1 MSVTIIS
8 MSDSVNGR
16 VNVGAYERP
25 FSGVGIEFAPL
36 ATKPGQ
42 TGIVLHE
49 AGYLSANRNW
59 KFPSVFSPF
68 WRLYYNQSGGHHL
81 RLGSRG
87 VELTP
92 EQIVLIPSHCLCH
105 FEGLHPVPHFW
116 LHFSFTRALAADQAL
131 PVLLKPRET
140 ELCLIHDAQRLILA
154 DKVCEPR
161 DEILGTGMALLHVVL
176 ARPELRW
183 KPPRPENMER
193 VRRVIEERFAKAL
206 PNSVLAREAGL
217 SVAGFECAFKRHFG
231 TTAARYVT
239 ELRVREAAHL
249 LLQTGQAIDNIAT
262 QTGFPNRAYFSRVFK
277 HVTAESPARFR
288 RKHRRTT

>member
-1 MSVTIIS
+1 MSATIFL
-8 MSDSVNGR
+8 MSYSIHVR

-36 ATKPGQ
+36 ANNPGQ

-59 KFPSVFSPF
+59 KFPNTFSPF
-68 WRLYYNQSGGHHL
+68 WRLYYNQKGGHHA
-81 RLGSRG
+81 RFGESC

-92 EQIVLIPSHCLCH
+92 EHIMLIPPHCLCH
-105 FEGLHPVPHFW
+105 LLGVSPVPHFW
-116 LHFSFTRALAADQAL
+116 ITFSFTRSPAADQAL

-140 ELCLIHDAQRLILA
+140 EMCLIRDAQRLILA
-154 DKVCEPR
+154 DKTWEPR
-161 DEILGTGMALLHVVL
+161 DEILGTGMALLDVVL

-183 KPPRPENMER
+183 KPSMPENMER
-193 VRRVIEERFAKAL
+193 VRRAIEERFGKAL
-206 PNSVLAREAGL
+206 PNSDLAQVAGL
-217 SVAGFECAFKRHFG
+217 CVAGFERTFKRHFG

-239 ELRVREAAHL
+239 ELRVRAAAHL
-249 LLQTGQAIDNIAT
+249 LLQTDQTLDAIAA

-277 HVTAESPARFR
+277 NVTAEPPAGFR

>member
-1 MSVTIIS
+1 MSYSIH
-8 MSDSVNGR
+8 GR

-36 ATKPGQ
+36 ANNPGQ

-59 KFPSVFSPF
+59 KFPNTFSPF
-68 WRLYYNQSGGHHL
+68 WRLYYNQKVGHHA
-81 RLGSRG
+81 RFGESC

-92 EQIVLIPSHCLCH
+92 EHIMLIPPHCLCH
-105 FEGLHPVPHFW
+105 LLGVSPVPHFW
-116 LHFSFTRALAADQAL
+116 ITFSFTRSPADDQAL

-140 ELCLIHDAQRLILA
+140 EMCLIRDAQRLILA
-154 DKVCEPR
+154 DKTWEPR
-161 DEILGTGMALLHVVL
+161 DEILGTGMALLDVVL

-183 KPPRPENMER
+183 KPSMPENMER
-193 VRRVIEERFAKAL
+193 VRRAIEERFGKAL
-206 PNSVLAREAGL
+206 PNSDLAQVAGL
-217 SVAGFECAFKRHFG
+217 CVAGFERTFKRHFG

-239 ELRVREAAHL
+239 ELRVRAAAHL
-249 LLQTGQAIDNIAT
+249 LLQTDQTLDAIAA

-277 HVTAESPARFR
+277 NVTAEPPAGFR

>member
-1 MSVTIIS
+1 MSATIFL
-8 MSDSVNGR
+8 MSYSIHGR

-25 FSGVGIEFAPL
+25 FSGVGIEFAAL
-36 ATKPGQ
+36 ANKPGQ

-68 WRLYYNQSGGHHL
+68 WRLYYNQKNGHHAHF
-81 RLGSRG
+81 GESC

-92 EQIVLIPSHCLCH
+92 EHIMLIPPHGLCH
-105 FEGLHPVPHFW
+105 LLGVSPAPHFW
-116 LHFSFTRALAADQAL
+116 IHFSFARSLADDQTL

-140 ELCLIHDAQRLILA
+140 ELCLIRDAQQLILA
-154 DKVCEPR
+154 DKAWEPR
-161 DEILGTGMALLHVVL
+161 GEILGTGMALLDVVL

-183 KPPRPENMER
+183 KPPMPENMER
-193 VRRVIEERFAKAL
+193 VRRVIEERFGKAL
-206 PNSVLAREAGL
+206 PNSDLARVAGL
-217 SVAGFECAFKRHFG
+217 CVAGFERTFKRHFG
-231 TTAARYVT
+231 TTPARYVA

-249 LLQTGQAIDNIAT
+249 LLQTDQTLDAIAA

-277 HVTAESPARFR
+277 NITAEPPAGFR
-288 RKHRRTT
+288 RNHRRTS